1 MPRVRPIRTQEEVEK
16 IPPDQPVDIELAE
29 AEPKEVEVA
38 EPEKPEQIRPE
49 VVEQRVY
56 DKADLEPEEP
66 DLRKRLAELERA
78 EVENRRLQQEN
89 LEFQQR
95 LQEAQAAQSRS
106 LAERNDAY
114 YAGILNAIDAAEA
127 QADIANRQI
136 DAAVE
141 AGDRE
146 TAATARRN
154 LAKAEV
160 ALSRYEEQKAQYEEM
175 RKAPPEP
182 RAEVRQQNGLE
193 AAIAQYPE
201 AAKER
206 FRKHPEYVTNP
217 RMTAKLVA
225 AHWDALDQGHT
236 QYSPGYFKYLDD
248 KVFEPL
254 VDEAGEQ
261 RPRLAGSGEDRRA
274 VVAAAPPSRDVPLAS
289 TGKPQSTRITLT
301 AEERETA
308 RMSKSKYQTNAE
320 AELEYARQKLK
331 YQELKKAGAYQERG

>member
-16 IPPDQPVDIELAE
+16 VPPDQPVDIELAAPE
-29 AEPKEVEVA
+29 EPKEIETAEPDKPEPQPEPKVEV
-38 EPEKPEQIRPE
+38 
-49 VVEQRVY
+49 
-56 DKADLEPEEP
+56 EEP

-78 EVENRRLQQEN
+78 EVENRWLQQEN
-89 LEFQQR
+89 LEFQRR
-95 LQEAQAAQSRS
+95 LQEAQDAQSRS

-136 DAAVE
+136 EMATE
-141 AGDRE
+141 TGDKE
-146 TAATARRN
+146 SAATARRN
-154 LAKAEV
+154 LMKAEV

-182 RAEVRQQNGLE
+182 KAEVRQPQQNGLE

-225 AHWDALDQGHT
+225 AHWDAIEEGHV

-248 KVFEPL
+248 RVFEPQP
-254 VDEAGEQ
+254 VGEDE
-261 RPRLAGSGEDRRA
+261 RPRNGEGRRI
-274 VVAAAPPSRDVPLAS
+274 VAAAPPSREVPSAS
-289 TGKPQSTRITLT
+289 TGRPVSTKVTLSP
-301 AEERETA
+301 EEREMA
-308 RMSKSKYQTNAE
+308 RMSKSKYQTTAE